1 MFREEFVGGV
11 ARVGSFAGD
20 QFIDHAAHGVDV
32 ASGVECASANLLW
45 GHVGAGS
52 FDFRFSSEEF
62 SESSFDFL
70 GDGKVDQF
78 DIPVSAKQD
87 VIGFD
92 IAMNVAFGVQI
103 VEAFGGLFDDARKFI
118 SDWFGAASH
127 SHFQVEF
134 AEEFQND
141 KGSLC
146 IGSVFDQ
153 LDDVFVIEF
162 FCDFELVFEK
172 CDFVFVS
179 ALFRAEDFQRVAFVV
194 SVEDGFPNLASA
206 TESDEASQSVGP
218 EKISYFDHRWTCRC
232 EREVN

>member
-1 MFREEFVGGV
+1 MFREEFVGSV
-11 ARVGSFAGD
+11 ARVGSFASD

-32 ASGVECASANLLW
+32 ASGVKCASANLLW
-45 GHVGAGS
+45 GHVGAGA

-92 IAMNVAFGVQI
+92 IAVNVAFGVQV

-118 SDWFGAASH
+118 SDWFGAASD

-218 EKISYFDHRWTCRC
+218 EEISYFDHRWTCRC